1 MTARMDNSF
10 INYVDFFDVAVE
22 AFDTAPKQLFIKM
35 MRMIIGTLH
44 QQASEIEKEAL
55 LVDEMNKIPV
65 DDLEEFYDTI
75 LDSLED
81 IKLLKIKLETMQN
94 KDKLFLELLEE
105 LHSVNNAFTLY
116 MDRMGQLEVRV
127 LTAKS
132 A

>member
-44 QQASEIEKEAL
+44 QQASEIEKQAL

-65 DDLEEFYDTI
+65 DDLEELYDTI
-75 LDSLED
+75 LDSLD
-81 IKLLKIKLETMQN
+81 NIKLLKIKLETVQD
-94 KDKLFLELLEE
+94 KDKLFLELVEE
-105 LHSVNNAFTLY
+105 LNSVNNAFTLY

>member
-44 QQASEIEKEAL
+44 QQASEIEKQAL

-75 LDSLED
+75 LDSLDD
-81 IKLLKIKLETMQN
+81 IKLLKIKLETVQD
-94 KDKLFLELLEE
+94 KDKLFLELVEE
-105 LHSVNNAFTLY
+105 LNSVNNAFTLY